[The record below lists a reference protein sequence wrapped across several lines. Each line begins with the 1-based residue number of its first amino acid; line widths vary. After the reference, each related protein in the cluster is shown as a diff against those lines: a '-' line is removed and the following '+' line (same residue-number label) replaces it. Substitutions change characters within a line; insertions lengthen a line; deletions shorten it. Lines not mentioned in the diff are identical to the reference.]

1 MTPFLTGFLQV
12 LLVSAN
18 TVFLSNRFTPGV
30 AVAGYLISLV
40 WTYNVRAAL
49 GDWKQR
55 QAYCIGAMTGG
66 ITGMYL
72 SNYLISI
79 FH

>member
-1 MTPFLTGFLQV
+1 MTPFFSGFLQV

-18 TVFLSNRFTPGV
+18 TVFLANRFTPGV

-49 GDWKQR
+49 GNGKQR
-55 QAYCIGAMTGG
+55 QAYCLGAMSGG
-66 ITGMYL
+66 LTGMYL
-72 SNYLISI
+72 SRFIITL
-79 FH
+79 F